1 MLEEAERVRLCHL
14 RQTLQFG
21 VAVRG
26 REAGC
31 GSREAKGRAGERPR
45 EDENPGEP
53 GPPHVE
59 KSNDG
64 APQPTEG

>member
-26 REAGC
+26 
-31 GSREAKGRAGERPR
+31 REAKGRAGERPR